1 MKVLEVE
8 SAGLILKEREKPLP
22 GKKEVLLEVAY
33 CGICGSDVHS
43 IEVGLYEDGLIPG
56 HEFSGRIVELGSEVE
71 GFSPGDRVVVDPVVG
86 CGQCRFCRE
95 GRPQLCDSLD
105 TLGIT
110 SDGGMAEYAVVP
122 SSSLHRL
129 DGRVSLKEAA
139 LVEPLSV
146 AVHAAKRAELK
157 EGERVLIIGGGT
169 VGLML
174 LQVAA
179 LKTDE
184 IALVEPSHAKRQLA
198 QKMGARWVSE
208 PATACKLSHRVGS
221 FDVVF
226 EAVGRP
232 DTLQNALDMV
242 SKGGRVV
249 VVGLHTEE
257 ASVDPLKM
265 MYEEVSLL
273 GTFANQ
279 GDFPEAIELL
289 AEGKVKAEPLISK
302 VFPLEQGPEAFR
314 QLKAQPNWVKVLI
327 EAGGGDE

>member
-1 MKVLEVE
+1 MKVLEVD
-8 SAGLILKEREKPLP
+8 SPGLKLKERQRPSP
-22 GKKEVLLEVAY
+22 GEGEVLLEVAF

-43 IEVGLYEDGLIPG
+43 IEVGLYEDGLVPG
-56 HEFSGRIVELGSEVE
+56 HEFSGVVVELGPGVE
-71 GFSPGDRVVVDPVVG
+71 DFAIGDRVVVDPVVG

-95 GRPQLCDSLD
+95 GRPQLCDSLE

-122 SSSLHRL
+122 ASSLYKL
-129 DGRVSLKEAA
+129 DSISLKEAA
-139 LVEPLSV
+139 LLEPLSV
-146 AVHAAKRAELK
+146 AVHAAERAELAD
-157 EGERVLIIGGGT
+157 GEKVLIIGGGT

-174 LQVAA
+174 LQVAR
-179 LKTDE
+179 LKTE
-184 IALVEPSHAKRQLA
+184 EVALVEPSHAKRQIGL
-198 QKMGARWVSE
+198 KLGARWVTDPS
-208 PATACKLSHRVGS
+208 TTCKLSRQIGP

-226 EAVGRP
+226 EAVGKP

-257 ASVDPLKM
+257 ANVDPLKM

-289 AEGKVKAEPLISK
+289 AEGRVKAEPLISR
-302 VFPLEQGPEAFR
+302 VFSLEQGPEAFR
-314 QLKAQPNWVKVLI
+314 QLKTQPNWVKVLLK
-327 EAGGGDE
+327 AGGGDE

>member
-1 MKVLEVE
+1 MKVLEVD
-8 SAGLILKEREKPLP
+8 SLGLKLREREKPSP
-22 GKKEVLLEVAY
+22 GKGEVLLEVAY

-43 IEVGLYEDGLIPG
+43 IEVGLYEDGLVPG
-56 HEFSGRIVELGSEVE
+56 HEFSGRVVELGPEVE

-86 CGQCRFCRE
+86 CGQCRFCKE

-105 TLGIT
+105 TVGIT
-110 SDGGMAEYAVVP
+110 SDGGMAEYALVP
-122 SSSLHRL
+122 ASSLHRL
-129 DGRVSLKEAA
+129 DSKVSLREAA

-146 AVHAAKRAELK
+146 AVHAAKRAELR

-184 IALVEPSHAKRQLA
+184 IALVEPSTAKRQLA
-198 QKMGARWVSE
+198 LKLGARWVSD
-208 PATACKLSHRVGS
+208 PSTTCRLSRQAGP

-226 EAVGRP
+226 EAVGKP

-273 GTFANQ
+273 GTFASQ

-302 VFPLEQGPEAFR
+302 VFPLERGPEAFR
-314 QLKAQPNWVKVLI
+314 QLKAQPNWVKVLLK
-327 EAGGGDE
+327 AGGGDE